1 MKAKEKLTKI
11 NYKEIAMCRY
21 NNQYQV
27 TCFDTERRETTY
39 MQWFKTITQAQ
50 KCFDELIQI
59 QAEKMNYQL

>member
-1 MKAKEKLTKI
+1 
-11 NYKEIAMCRY
+11 MCRY